1 MQTAIEIHQEA
12 KSNAIH
18 FRKSHSKLLETLI
31 RVDRHKI
38 YKQFD
43 YPNLHEYCTRWLGL
57 TGAEAYSF
65 GGVAQKAQEIPEMK
79 TMIDEGKIHISNAR
93 RVVSV
98 ITPEN
103 KDIWLEKAAALS
115 QHELRRAV
123 VTEKPELE
131 QKARIKPITGTRSRL
146 ELGIAVD
153 LEVKL
158 KKVCDLLSQKRQRDV
173 SLEEALEFMTNG
185 FLEKYDPVKKAERNL
200 CPDTRQVI
208 VRPGRFVAAQ
218 VTHEVNARDRRE
230 CQFRYPDGSR
240 CGQRR
245 WVEVHHLRPVAEG
258 GMGITGNLVTL
269 CSAHHR
275 QEHRR
280 GLT

>member
-1 MQTAIEIHQEA
+1 MQSAFEIHQEA

-103 KDIWLEKAAALS
+103 KSLWLEKAATLS

-123 VTEKPELE
+123 VTERPELE

-146 ELGIAVD
+146 EVGISVG
-153 LEVKL
+153 LEAKL
-158 KKVCDLLSQKRQRDV
+158 KRVSDLLSQKKQRDV
-173 SLEEALEFMTNG
+173 SLEEALEFMTDA
-185 FLEKYDPVKKAERNL
+185 FLEKHDPVRKAERNL
-200 CPDTRQVI
+200 CPDTKAAV
-208 VRPGRFVAAQ
+208 VRLGRFVAAQ
-218 VTHEVNARDRRE
+218 VKHEVNARDKGE
-230 CQFRYPDGSR
+230 CQFRYPDGRKCAQS
-240 CGQRR
+240 R
-245 WVEVHHLRPVAEG
+245 WVERHHLKEVADG
-258 GMGITGNLVTL
+258 GMGITSNLLTL

-275 QEHRR
+275 QERR
-280 GLT
+280 RLG